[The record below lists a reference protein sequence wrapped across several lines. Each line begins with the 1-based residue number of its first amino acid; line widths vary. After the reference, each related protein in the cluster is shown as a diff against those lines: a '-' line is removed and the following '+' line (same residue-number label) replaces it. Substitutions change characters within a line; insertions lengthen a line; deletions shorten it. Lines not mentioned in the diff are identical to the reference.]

1 MAPYQSKVWGHG
13 SMMYEVFYDLAA
25 GGLLAALAILFM
37 KMRRRRAKRKRY
49 TDINNV
55 AYIFGKVDKNTPF

>member
-1 MAPYQSKVWGHG
+1 
-13 SMMYEVFYDLAA
+13 MMYEVFYDLAA